1 MRTVPRGSITVQST
15 VRQYDGTLAVS
26 AFVLAAVL
34 QVLQITFIADGL
46 ERVSGQ
52 GWFLS
57 ILFAIVISSGLLFGT
72 FVTKRLLAT
81 NMPPLYSWTFAALAA
96 IVTGGMAAWAIAS
109 DVEAGTGRWWFA
121 LYLGAVTPAQTI
133 LLGIMSD
140 ELFDLAGPN
149 FWSNSVFAHFF
160 SVVRPGKRAS
170 ARRYSAEERG
180 RPACIPP
187 VQAEV
192 ELVALAQELER
203 AVALEALGEDVD
215 TEVASP
221 VVVPAEEQKF
231 EKVFANDRLSIE
243 LLGERELRLRVENM
257 SRNKLKDLRSALQR
271 ACPAVNW
278 HNPLSGGNRVRVM
291 FGFIGRKANREQVL
305 SALRRVA
312 ADV

>member
-1 MRTVPRGSITVQST
+1 VQST
-15 VRQYDGTLAVS
+15 VREYDGTLAVS

-52 GWFLS
+52 GWLLS

-72 FVTKRLLAT
+72 FVTKRFLST
-81 NMPPLYSWTFAALAA
+81 NMSPIFAWTFAALAA
-96 IVTGGMAAWAIAS
+96 IVTGGMAAWTIAS
-109 DVEAGTGRWWFA
+109 GVETGTGRWWFA
-121 LYLGAVTPAQTI
+121 LYLGAVTPAQTV

-140 ELFDLAGPN
+140 DLFDMAGPN
-149 FWSNSVFAHFF
+149 FWSNSIFRHFF
-160 SVVRPGKRAS
+160 SLVRPAAKYDERRQSAS
-170 ARRYSAEERG
+170 VPSIEERE
-180 RPACIPP
+180 PSVSVAVAP
-187 VQAEV
+187 AEV
-192 ELVALAQELER
+192 ELVALARELER
-203 AVALEALGEDVD
+203 AVALEALGENVDADV
-215 TEVASP
+215 APP
-221 VVVPAEEQKF
+221 VVVAAVQPVSEM
-231 EKVFANDRLSIE
+231 VFANDRLSIE
-243 LLGERELRLRVENM
+243 LVGERELRLRVEHM

-278 HNPLSGGNRVRVM
+278 RNPLSGGNHVRIM